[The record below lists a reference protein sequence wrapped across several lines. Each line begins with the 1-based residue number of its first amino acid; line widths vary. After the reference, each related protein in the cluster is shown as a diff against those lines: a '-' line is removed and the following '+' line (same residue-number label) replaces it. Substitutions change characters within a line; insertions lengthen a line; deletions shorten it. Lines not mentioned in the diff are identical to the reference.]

1 MRFGQQNNIM
11 IALSDS
17 GLDSKGKKLYM
28 ITSYIYICV
37 YIYIYVYNKHI
48 QIHIHICIHK
58 HIQIHI
64 CIHIHMCMLA
74 RALKSPARC
83 ASWGP
88 KSLIHLGELTTNC
101 NSSSRISD
109 TLFLD
114 SIDTQTYVTHT
125 GRREHTHKEIWKYS
139 FKNKITNLLQYKYV

>member
-83 ASWGP
+83 AS
-88 KSLIHLGELTTNC
+88 
-101 NSSSRISD
+101 
-109 TLFLD
+109 
-114 SIDTQTYVTHT
+114 
-125 GRREHTHKEIWKYS
+125 
-139 FKNKITNLLQYKYV
+139 